1 MDQGFLIS
9 GKIFLLFFFFFFEC
23 LLLLCIGLIGIL
35 VDFEN
40 EMRMM
45 ILHPYALLVTRFG
58 AFYAK
63 VGMIIALL
71 LN

>member
-1 MDQGFLIS
+1 
-9 GKIFLLFFFFFFEC
+9 
-23 LLLLCIGLIGIL
+23 LIGIL